1 MNKVRVVGAGLAG
14 SEAINYLASQGYEV
28 EVYECKRKNRNEA
41 QHSDN
46 FAELV
51 CSNSLKSMS
60 NTNACGLLKY
70 ELIELNSLVMNSAL
84 SSRIPTGEDLSVDR
98 NEFSLNITKTI
109 EDFPNVKIIE
119 EEYNNI
125 IDDGILTIIATGP
138 LTSTK
143 LADNLSSYLGIETLN
158 FFDAAAPLIYSSSL
172 DFSKLY
178 EKSRYDKGEGKYLN
192 SSMNEEEY
200 ELFYKE
206 LINAERVILHDFEH
220 FEGCLPIEVMAK
232 RGKDTLCHGPLKPSG
247 LDEKAKAVVQLRQDD
262 AAKELYGLVGFQ
274 TNLTYQAQ
282 KKVFSLIPGLE
293 KAKFARFG
301 LMHKNLYL
309 NAPKVLNRD
318 LTLKKNKNIYIAGQ
332 FSGVEGYVESAASGL
347 LSAIY
352 LDQRLKGN
360 EDYLI
365 PLETMIGSLVNYI
378 IMSSPKNFAPMN
390 STYGILYNHQ
400 GLDKLAC
407 YNRSIDGIKKWKKK
421 LI

>member
-14 SEAINYLASQGYEV
+14 SEAINYLAKQGYEV
-28 EVYECKRKNRNEA
+28 ELYECKRKKRNEA

-60 NTNACGLLKY
+60 STNACGLLKQ
-70 ELIELNSLVMNSAL
+70 ELIELDSLTMKSAL
-84 SSRIPTGEDLSVDR
+84 LNRIPTGEDLSVDR

-109 EDFPNVKIIE
+109 EDFPNVKIID
-119 EEYNNI
+119 EEYEDI

-143 LADNLSSYLGIETLN
+143 LADNLTSYLGVETLN
-158 FFDAAAPLIYSSSL
+158 FFDAAAPLVYSSSL
-172 DFSKLY
+172 NFNKLF
-178 EKSRYDKGEGKYLN
+178 EKSRYDKGDGKYLN

-206 LINAERVILHDFEH
+206 LVNAERVILHDFEH

-247 LDEKAKAVVQLRQDD
+247 LDENARAVIQLRQDD

-274 TNLTYQAQ
+274 TNLTYQEQ
-282 KKVFSLIPGLE
+282 KRVFSLIPGLE

-309 NAPKVLNRD
+309 NAPLVLNRD
-318 LTLKKNKNIYIAGQ
+318 LTLKKNRNIYIAGQ

-360 EDYLI
+360 ENYLI

-378 IMSSPKNFAPMN
+378 VMSSPKNFAPMN
-390 STYGILYNHQ
+390 ATYGILYNHQ